1 MADSFQGQ
9 ISGPLKTVRDTLRDD
24 TEFNQAI
31 GNDFGKMTYPAA
43 SLLPQSSQYQ
53 NELEY
58 ADQFTILFVLEKG
71 TNHIDLLDATE
82 KVEEATDQIL
92 EDLEND
98 SQIVKEFKPINFQY
112 FVAENNS
119 ARLNVIE
126 VQWQVTKLQDFA

>member
-43 SLLPQSSQYQ
+43 SLLPQNSQYQ
-53 NELEY
+53 NDLEY

-82 KVEEATDQIL
+82 KVEKATDQIL
-92 EDLEND
+92 EDLENN
-98 SQIVKEFKPINFQY
+98 STIVKEFKPINFQF
-112 FVAENNS
+112 FVAENNG
-119 ARLNVIE
+119 ARLNIIE